1 MFFKKKNNLLKRV
14 ITATEALVMSA
25 GIAVPAVQAAPSYTD
40 VNSTDWYYDY
50 VDKAS
55 DRQIVNGYEDN
66 TFRPD
71 NTVALGECIKMI
83 LRYKDIECELGVNHW
98 ADNYVQKAY
107 ELGLL
112 SQGEYN
118 DNDTL
123 LSRQQVAKLVIL
135 ALNEPEVE
143 FDTSIIPDFSLVA
156 DSYQPYVKQ
165 AYAKGIITGYEDGSF
180 IGDKAISRAE
190 LLAVLMR
197 AFDPNCRVQ
206 VNTDKKEQVAYVRQ
220 DIDIRVNGLHCTLKS
235 DGVNAHVVQI
245 GDQIYVPDNYFNIE
259 YDLNPNN
266 LDSYGHSL
274 VKEYEG
280 LNFKL
285 ADFSSE
291 WYSFQ
296 NAWQTSNNVYVHA
309 GGCVSGEGFSYIPG
323 ARGEGWDGYALI
335 SISKLQ
341 SLGAPVEYDPN
352 ERIVYIGSKTPVAYR
367 HDGEYMN
374 GNRTDLSRSYKP
386 WTVPIVSYTED
397 PNNCFAG
404 LGVDCK
410 EEIGTDANGV
420 TFFRSWNPTAK
431 LTPARYRTAL
441 LNLTGTNYIY
451 VDPNDDPTGNA
462 NVSGY
467 NITDALTGEKLCIKA
482 EAMWQPHTLSNGP
495 ITINTKEHPILVITD
510 DEHVVGLNESC
521 IKISCRIY

>member
-25 GIAVPAVQAAPSYTD
+25 GIAAPAVQAAVTYTD
-40 VNSTDWYYDY
+40 VNTNDWYYSY

-55 DRQIVNGYEDN
+55 TKQIVNGYEDN

-71 NTVALGECIKMI
+71 NTVSLGECIKMI
-83 LRYKDIECELGVNHW
+83 MRYKDIECELGTNHW

-107 ELGLL
+107 ELGIL

-123 LSRQQVAKLVIL
+123 LSRQQVAKLVML
-135 ALNEPEVE
+135 ALNEAEIE
-143 FDTSIIPDFSLVA
+143 FDTSIIPDFGLIPN
-156 DSYQPYVKQ
+156 SYQPYVKQ

-197 AFDPNCRVQ
+197 AFDPSCRVQ
-206 VNTDKKEQVAYVRQ
+206 VNTDKKQQTAYVRQ
-220 DIDIRVNGLHCTLKS
+220 DIDIRVNGLHCTLNS

-259 YDLNPNN
+259 YDLSPNN

-296 NAWQTSNNVYVHA
+296 NAWQTSNNVYVHS

-323 ARGEGWDGYALI
+323 SRGEGWDGYALI

-352 ERIVYIGSKTPVAYR
+352 ERIVYIGNKTPVVYR
-367 HDGEYMN
+367 HDGPVTRN
-374 GNRTDLSRSYKP
+374 NRTDLSVSFKP
-386 WTVPIVSYTED
+386 WTVPIASYAED

-404 LGVDCK
+404 LGVDCY
-410 EEIGTDANGV
+410 EEVETYNSGATS
-420 TFFRSWNPTAK
+420 FRSFNPTEK
-431 LTPARYRTAL
+431 LTPSRYRTAL
-441 LNLTGTNYIY
+441 LNLAGTNYIY
-451 VDPNDDPTGNA
+451 IDPADDPTGNA
-462 NVSGY
+462 SHSGY
-467 NITDALTGEKLCIKA
+467 YISDALTGEVLSVDTRVVGQ
-482 EAMWQPHTLSNGP
+482 WHTLADGP
-495 ITINTKEHPILVITD
+495 IAIDTKQHPFLVITRD
-510 DEHVVGLNESC
+510 QLKSQICESA
-521 IKISCRIY
+521 IGFECRIY